1 MNTTILY
8 ISYDGMTDNLGQSQV
23 IPYLIGLQKKGYTI
37 HIISCEKADKYA
49 EREKSIAALLHK
61 HHITW
66 HPLPY
71 TSRPKVFS
79 TLYDIKQM
87 QKKAQEI
94 VRSEKVDIVHCRS
107 YVAAQVGVYMKKNHN
122 LPWVFDMRGFWADE
136 RIDGGIWNYNS
147 FFFRL
152 LYKHVKQLEKTF
164 ISEASHIISLTE
176 NGKQEIESWHIYQSD
191 PKPIRVIPCCVD
203 LDFFNTQ
210 QLSPKK
216 QKAYRVQL
224 DIRSEQFVLSY
235 LGSFGTWYM
244 TEEMF
249 DFFKVVYDKNKDAV
263 FLCIT
268 PDNPEELER
277 IAFRK
282 DIPASAL
289 RIVSAN
295 RDEVPLYAS
304 LSDWSLFFIRPLYS
318 KKASSP
324 TKMGELL
331 GLGIPLV
338 CNAGVGDV
346 ETIMQSCE
354 HGHVVHNHTED
365 EYARIAESLVSETVT
380 SQTAKQLRE
389 VSRQYYDL
397 QKGVDAYAEV
407 YRQIINA

>member
-1 MNTTILY
+1 
-8 ISYDGMTDNLGQSQV
+8 
-23 IPYLIGLQKKGYTI
+23 
-37 HIISCEKADKYA
+37 
-49 EREKSIAALLHK
+49 
-61 HHITW
+61 
-66 HPLPY
+66 
-71 TSRPKVFS
+71 
-79 TLYDIKQM
+79 
-87 QKKAQEI
+87 
-94 VRSEKVDIVHCRS
+94 VHCRS
-107 YVAAQVGVYMKKNHN
+107 YVAAQVGVYIKKTYN
-122 LPWVFDMRGFWADE
+122 LPWVFDMRGFWPDE
-136 RIDGGIWNYNS
+136 RIEGGIWNYNS
-147 FFFRL
+147 FLFKL

-176 NGKQEIESWHIYQSD
+176 NGKQEIETWPIFQSH
-191 PKPIRVIPCCVD
+191 PSPIHVIPCCVD
-203 LDFFNTQ
+203 LDFFDAQEIST
-210 QLSPKK
+210 KK
-216 QKAYRVQL
+216 QNSFRTQL
-224 DIRSEQFVLSY
+224 DISSEQFVLSY

-249 DFFKVVYDKNKDAV
+249 DFFKIVYTKNQHAV

-304 LSDWSLFFIRPLYS
+304 LSDWSVFFIKPVYS

-354 HGHVVHNHTED
+354 QGHVVYNHTED
-365 EYARIAESLVSETVT
+365 EYVRIAESILSDTISPDT
-380 SQTAKQLRE
+380 SKQLRE
-389 VSRQYYDL
+389 VAHHYYDL
-397 QKGVDAYAEV
+397 QKGVDSYAEV
-407 YRQIINA
+407 YREILEG